1 MIIKKYQAKTE
12 EEAMNLAKAELG
24 ESCVSLN
31 VKTVKQKGIK
41 KLFKAP
47 FVEVTVALEEESE
60 TDYDTLIK
68 PIAINGNDDRNLF
81 KPSGFNMVVD
91 ENTVTSTNTAVSS
104 TNTAAQKEGFASVYK
119 DSAEEVKNADGP
131 DNDNKVSDD
140 TKDSYDGLNN
150 IGSKYGKKKS
160 RKDNNEVPPETE
172 IEAVYE
178 LIFQTLIDNEVD
190 EDYVEEIVEEAKSR
204 LKNNTPMDTVLSH
217 IYQRLILRFG
227 EPKTIEPATK
237 NPKVIFFVGT
247 TGVGKTT
254 TIAKIASKL
263 FVEGNKV
270 TLFTSDTYR
279 IAAAEQLHSYAN
291 IMNVPFRI
299 IYTLDD
305 FEDGLETFADYDYI
319 LVDTV
324 GHSHK
329 NQELKADMKKF
340 IDYSKE
346 KTETEVYLVLA
357 ASTKMKDLIHIADS
371 YKEISDYRLIF
382 TKLDETYSFGTIF
395 NLRLHTNAPLS
406 YVTYGQNVPEDID
419 TFKPQQIVKKLLG
432 GQ

>member
-12 EEAMNLAKAELG
+12 NEAMNLARAELG
-24 ESCVSLN
+24 DSCVSLN
-31 VKTVKQKGIK
+31 VRVVKQKGIM
-41 KLFKAP
+41 KLIKAP
-47 FVEVTVALEEESE
+47 YVEVTVALEEESE
-60 TDYDTLIK
+60 TDYDSLIK
-68 PIAINGNDDRNLF
+68 PIINPENDRNIF
-81 KPSGFNMVVD
+81 KPSGFNVVVD
-91 ENTVTSTNTAVSS
+91 ENTKPSVIEPEKEENKNNSADKEDYVKEDSIVSAVKENTFKENLNTASVNASK
-104 TNTAAQKEGFASVYK
+104 KE
-119 DSAEEVKNADGP
+119 
-131 DNDNKVSDD
+131 
-140 TKDSYDGLNN
+140 
-150 IGSKYGKKKS
+150 KKS
-160 RKDNNEVPPETE
+160 RE
-172 IEAVYE
+172 IKSDSEMDAVYE
-178 LIFQTLIDNEVD
+178 LISQTLIDNEVD

-204 LKNNTPMDTVLSH
+204 LKSNTPMDTVLSH

-227 EPKTIEPATK
+227 EPKIIEPAKK

-263 FVEGNKV
+263 FVAGNKGA
-270 TLFTSDTYR
+270 LFTSDTYR
-279 IAAAEQLHSYAN
+279 IAAAEQLRSYAN
-291 IMNVPFRI
+291 IMSVPFRI
-299 IYTLDD
+299 IYTIDD
-305 FEDGLETFADYDYI
+305 FEEGLETFKDYDYI
-319 LVDTV
+319 LIDTV

>member
-12 EEAMNLAKAELG
+12 NEAMNLARAELG
-24 ESCVSLN
+24 DSCVSLN
-31 VKTVKQKGIK
+31 VKVVKQKGIM
-41 KLFKAP
+41 KLLKAP
-47 FVEVTVALEEESE
+47 YVEVTVALEEESE
-60 TDYDTLIK
+60 TDYDSLIK
-68 PIAINGNDDRNLF
+68 PIINPADDRNIF
-81 KPSGFNMVVD
+81 KPSGFNVVVD
-91 ENTVTSTNTAVSS
+91 ENTKTSVIEPEKNTEETKENNNVIKEDITAKDLQDNSFKENLNTASVKASS
-104 TNTAAQKEGFASVYK
+104 KKE
-119 DSAEEVKNADGP
+119 
-131 DNDNKVSDD
+131 
-140 TKDSYDGLNN
+140 
-150 IGSKYGKKKS
+150 KKS
-160 RKDNNEVPPETE
+160 RE
-172 IEAVYE
+172 IKSDSEMDAVYE
-178 LIFQTLIDNEVD
+178 LISQTLIDNEVD

-204 LKNNTPMDTVLSH
+204 LKTNTPMDTVLSH

-227 EPKTIEPATK
+227 EPKIIEPAEK

-263 FVEGNKV
+263 FVSGNKV
-270 TLFTSDTYR
+270 ALFTSDTYR
-279 IAAAEQLHSYAN
+279 IAAAEQLRSYAN

-299 IYTLDD
+299 IYTIDD
-305 FEDGLETFADYDYI
+305 FEEGLETYKDYDYI
-319 LVDTV
+319 LIDTV

-340 IDYSKE
+340 IDYSKD
-346 KTETEVYLVLA
+346 KAETEVYLVLA

-432 GQ
+432 GE

>member
-12 EEAMNLAKAELG
+12 NEAMNLARAELG
-24 ESCVSLN
+24 DSCVSLN
-31 VKTVKQKGIK
+31 VRVVKQKGIM
-41 KLFKAP
+41 KLIKAP
-47 FVEVTVALEEESE
+47 YVEVTVALEEESE
-60 TDYDTLIK
+60 TDYDSLIK
-68 PIAINGNDDRNLF
+68 PIINPENDRNIF
-81 KPSGFNMVVD
+81 KPSGFNVVVD
-91 ENTVTSTNTAVSS
+91 ENTKPSVIEPEKEENKNNPADKEDYVKEDSIVSAVKENTFKENLNTASVNASK
-104 TNTAAQKEGFASVYK
+104 KE
-119 DSAEEVKNADGP
+119 
-131 DNDNKVSDD
+131 
-140 TKDSYDGLNN
+140 
-150 IGSKYGKKKS
+150 KKS
-160 RKDNNEVPPETE
+160 RE
-172 IEAVYE
+172 IKSDSEMDAVYE
-178 LIFQTLIDNEVD
+178 LISQTLIDNEVD

-227 EPKTIEPATK
+227 EPKIIEPAQK

-263 FVEGNKV
+263 FVAGNKV
-270 TLFTSDTYR
+270 ALFTSDTYR
-279 IAAAEQLHSYAN
+279 IAAAEQLRSYAN
-291 IMNVPFRI
+291 IMSVPFRI
-299 IYTLDD
+299 IYTIDD
-305 FEDGLETFADYDYI
+305 FEEGLETFKDYDYI
-319 LVDTV
+319 LIDTV

>member
-12 EEAMNLAKAELG
+12 NEAMNLARAELG
-24 ESCVSLN
+24 DSCVSLN
-31 VKTVKQKGIK
+31 VRVVKQKGIM
-41 KLFKAP
+41 KLIKAP
-47 FVEVTVALEEESE
+47 YVEVTVALEEESE
-60 TDYDTLIK
+60 TDYDSLIK
-68 PIAINGNDDRNLF
+68 PIINPENDRNIF
-81 KPSGFNMVVD
+81 KPSGFNVVVD
-91 ENTVTSTNTAVSS
+91 ENTRPSVIEPEKEENKNNPADKEDYVKEESIVSAVKDNTFKENLNTASVNASK
-104 TNTAAQKEGFASVYK
+104 KE
-119 DSAEEVKNADGP
+119 
-131 DNDNKVSDD
+131 
-140 TKDSYDGLNN
+140 
-150 IGSKYGKKKS
+150 KKS
-160 RKDNNEVPPETE
+160 RE
-172 IEAVYE
+172 IKSDSEMDAVYE
-178 LIFQTLIDNEVD
+178 LISQTLIDNEVD
-190 EDYVEEIVEEAKSR
+190 EDYVDEIVEEAKSR
-204 LKNNTPMDTVLSH
+204 LKSNTPMDTVLSH

-227 EPKTIEPATK
+227 EPKIIEPAQK

-263 FVEGNKV
+263 FVAGNKV
-270 TLFTSDTYR
+270 ALFTSDTYR
-279 IAAAEQLHSYAN
+279 IAAAEQLRSYAN
-291 IMNVPFRI
+291 IMSVPFRI
-299 IYTLDD
+299 IYTIDD
-305 FEDGLETFADYDYI
+305 FEEGLETFKDYDYI
-319 LVDTV
+319 LIDTV

>member
-12 EEAMNLAKAELG
+12 NEAMNLARAELG

-31 VKTVKQKGIK
+31 VRTVKQKGIM
-41 KLFKAP
+41 KLLKAP

-60 TDYDTLIK
+60 TDYDKLIK
-68 PIAINGNDDRNLF
+68 PINPDLSNDRNIF
-81 KPSGFNMVVD
+81 KPSGFNVVVD
-91 ENTVTSTNTAVSS
+91 ENTSVSKKNEDILPED
-104 TNTAAQKEGFASVYK
+104 TKVNEGAYNKSDFESNLKSSV
-119 DSAEEVKNADGP
+119 NADFKE
-131 DNDNKVSDD
+131 NDSQLKESESKSKEADKKAENKPVDEAD
-140 TKDSYDGLNN
+140 ID
-150 IGSKYGKKKS
+150 
-160 RKDNNEVPPETE
+160 
-172 IEAVYE
+172 AVYE
-178 LIFQTLIDNEVD
+178 LISQTLIDNEVD
-190 EDYVEEIVEEAKSR
+190 EDYVEEIVEEAKNR
-204 LKNNTPMDTVLSH
+204 LKSNTPMDSVLSH

-227 EPKTIEPATK
+227 EPRIIDPAA
-237 NPKVIFFVGT
+237 NGPKVVFFVGT

-263 FVEGNKV
+263 FVEGNKKV
-270 TLFTSDTYR
+270 ALFTSDTYR
-279 IAAAEQLHSYAN
+279 IAAAEQLRSYAN
-291 IMNVPFRI
+291 IMSVPFRI
-299 IYTLDD
+299 IYTIDD
-305 FEDGLETFADYDYI
+305 FEEGLESFKDYDYI
-319 LVDTV
+319 LIDTV

-340 IDYSKE
+340 IDFAKDHA
-346 KTETEVYLVLA
+346 ETEVYLVLA

>member
-12 EEAMNLAKAELG
+12 NEAMNLARAELG
-24 ESCVSLN
+24 DSCVSLN
-31 VKTVKQKGIK
+31 VRVVKQKGIM
-41 KLFKAP
+41 KLIKAP
-47 FVEVTVALEEESE
+47 YVEVTVALEEESE
-60 TDYDTLIK
+60 TDYDSLIK
-68 PIAINGNDDRNLF
+68 PIVNPMDDRNIF
-81 KPSGFNMVVD
+81 KPSGFNVVVD
-91 ENTVTSTNTAVSS
+91 ENTKTSVIEPEKEALKETVVNKDVPAKEENPSSDIRDNTFKD
-104 TNTAAQKEGFASVYK
+104 NLDTASAKTVKK
-119 DSAEEVKNADGP
+119 D
-131 DNDNKVSDD
+131 
-140 TKDSYDGLNN
+140 
-150 IGSKYGKKKS
+150 KKS
-160 RKDNNEVPPETE
+160 RE
-172 IEAVYE
+172 IKSDSEMDAVYE
-178 LIFQTLIDNEVD
+178 LISQTLIDNEVD

-204 LKNNTPMDTVLSH
+204 LKTNTPMDTVLSH

-227 EPKTIEPATK
+227 EPKTIEPAEK

-263 FVEGNKV
+263 FVAGNKV
-270 TLFTSDTYR
+270 ALFTSDTYR
-279 IAAAEQLHSYAN
+279 IAAAEQLRSYAN
-291 IMNVPFRI
+291 IMQVPFRI
-299 IYTLDD
+299 IYTIDD
-305 FEDGLETFADYDYI
+305 FEEGLETFKEYDYI

-340 IDYSKE
+340 IDFSKD

>member
-12 EEAMNLAKAELG
+12 NEAMNLARAELG
-24 ESCVSLN
+24 DSCVSLN
-31 VKTVKQKGIK
+31 VRVVKQKGIM
-41 KLFKAP
+41 KLIKAP
-47 FVEVTVALEEESE
+47 YVEVTVALEEESE
-60 TDYDTLIK
+60 TDYDSLIK
-68 PIAINGNDDRNLF
+68 PIINPENDRNIF
-81 KPSGFNMVVD
+81 KPSGFNVVVD
-91 ENTVTSTNTAVSS
+91 ENTKPSVIEPEKEENKNNVADKEDYVKEDSNVSAVKENTFKENLNTASVNASK
-104 TNTAAQKEGFASVYK
+104 KE
-119 DSAEEVKNADGP
+119 
-131 DNDNKVSDD
+131 
-140 TKDSYDGLNN
+140 
-150 IGSKYGKKKS
+150 KKS
-160 RKDNNEVPPETE
+160 RE
-172 IEAVYE
+172 IKSDSEMDAVYE
-178 LIFQTLIDNEVD
+178 LISQTLIDNEVD

-204 LKNNTPMDTVLSH
+204 LKSNTPMDTVLSH

-227 EPKTIEPATK
+227 EPKIIEPGQK

-263 FVEGNKV
+263 FVAGNKV
-270 TLFTSDTYR
+270 ALFTSDTYR
-279 IAAAEQLHSYAN
+279 IAAAEQLRSYAN
-291 IMNVPFRI
+291 IMSVPFRI
-299 IYTLDD
+299 IYTIDD
-305 FEDGLETFADYDYI
+305 FEEGLETFKDYDYI
-319 LVDTV
+319 LIDTV

>member
-12 EEAMNLAKAELG
+12 NEAMNLARAELG
-24 ESCVSLN
+24 DSCVSLN
-31 VKTVKQKGIK
+31 VRVVKQKGIM
-41 KLFKAP
+41 KLIKAP
-47 FVEVTVALEEESE
+47 YVEVTVALEEESE
-60 TDYDTLIK
+60 TDYDSLIK
-68 PIAINGNDDRNLF
+68 PIVNPMDDRNIF
-81 KPSGFNMVVD
+81 KPSGFNVVVD
-91 ENTVTSTNTAVSS
+91 ENTKTSVIEPEKEALKETVVNKDVPAKEEIPSSDIRDNTFKD
-104 TNTAAQKEGFASVYK
+104 NLDTASAKTVKK
-119 DSAEEVKNADGP
+119 D
-131 DNDNKVSDD
+131 
-140 TKDSYDGLNN
+140 
-150 IGSKYGKKKS
+150 KKS
-160 RKDNNEVPPETE
+160 RE
-172 IEAVYE
+172 IKSDSEMDAVYE
-178 LIFQTLIDNEVD
+178 LISQTLIDNEVD

-204 LKNNTPMDTVLSH
+204 LKTNTPMDTVLSH

-227 EPKTIEPATK
+227 EPKTIEPAEK

-263 FVEGNKV
+263 FVAGNKV
-270 TLFTSDTYR
+270 ALFTSDTYR
-279 IAAAEQLHSYAN
+279 IAAAEQLRSYAN
-291 IMNVPFRI
+291 IMQVPFRI
-299 IYTLDD
+299 IYTIDD
-305 FEDGLETFADYDYI
+305 FEEGLETFKEYDYI

-340 IDYSKE
+340 IDFSKD

>member
-12 EEAMNLAKAELG
+12 NEAMNLARAELG
-24 ESCVSLN
+24 DSCVSLN
-31 VKTVKQKGIK
+31 VRVVKQKGIM
-41 KLFKAP
+41 KLIKAP
-47 FVEVTVALEEESE
+47 YVEVTVALEEESE
-60 TDYDTLIK
+60 TDYDSLIK
-68 PIAINGNDDRNLF
+68 PIINPADDRNIF
-81 KPSGFNMVVD
+81 KPSGFNVVVD
-91 ENTVTSTNTAVSS
+91 ENTKPSVIEPEKEENKNNAADKEDYVKEDSIVSAVKENTFKENLNTVSVNAS
-104 TNTAAQKEGFASVYK
+104 KKE
-119 DSAEEVKNADGP
+119 
-131 DNDNKVSDD
+131 
-140 TKDSYDGLNN
+140 
-150 IGSKYGKKKS
+150 KKS
-160 RKDNNEVPPETE
+160 RE
-172 IEAVYE
+172 IKSDSEMDAVYE
-178 LIFQTLIDNEVD
+178 LISQTLIDNEVD

-204 LKNNTPMDTVLSH
+204 LKSNTPMDTVLSH

-227 EPKTIEPATK
+227 EPKIIEPAQK

-263 FVEGNKV
+263 FVAGNKV
-270 TLFTSDTYR
+270 ALFTSDTYR
-279 IAAAEQLHSYAN
+279 IAAAEQLRSYAN
-291 IMNVPFRI
+291 IMSVPFRI
-299 IYTLDD
+299 IYTIDD
-305 FEDGLETFADYDYI
+305 FEEGLETFKDYDYI
-319 LVDTV
+319 LIDTV

>member
-12 EEAMNLAKAELG
+12 NEAMNLARAELG
-24 ESCVSLN
+24 DSCVSLN
-31 VKTVKQKGIK
+31 VRVVKQKGIM
-41 KLFKAP
+41 KLIKAP
-47 FVEVTVALEEESE
+47 YVEVTVALEEESE
-60 TDYDTLIK
+60 TDYDSLIK
-68 PIAINGNDDRNLF
+68 PIINPENDRNIF
-81 KPSGFNMVVD
+81 KPSGFNVVVD
-91 ENTVTSTNTAVSS
+91 ENTKPSVIEPEKEENKNNSADKEDYVKEDSIVSAVKENTFKENLNTASVNASK
-104 TNTAAQKEGFASVYK
+104 KE
-119 DSAEEVKNADGP
+119 
-131 DNDNKVSDD
+131 
-140 TKDSYDGLNN
+140 
-150 IGSKYGKKKS
+150 KKS
-160 RKDNNEVPPETE
+160 RE
-172 IEAVYE
+172 IKSDSEMDAVYE
-178 LIFQTLIDNEVD
+178 LISQTLIDNEVD

-204 LKNNTPMDTVLSH
+204 LKSNTPMDTVLSH

-227 EPKTIEPATK
+227 EPKIIEPAKK

-263 FVEGNKV
+263 FVAGNKV
-270 TLFTSDTYR
+270 ALFTSDTYR
-279 IAAAEQLHSYAN
+279 IAAAEQLRSYAN
-291 IMNVPFRI
+291 IMSVPFRI
-299 IYTLDD
+299 IYTIDD
-305 FEDGLETFADYDYI
+305 FEEGLETFKDYDYI
-319 LVDTV
+319 LIDTV

>member
-12 EEAMNLAKAELG
+12 NEAMNLARAELG
-24 ESCVSLN
+24 DSCVSLN
-31 VKTVKQKGIK
+31 VRVVKQKGIM
-41 KLFKAP
+41 KLIKAP
-47 FVEVTVALEEESE
+47 YVEVTVALEEESE
-60 TDYDTLIK
+60 TDYDSLIK
-68 PIAINGNDDRNLF
+68 PIINPENDRNIF
-81 KPSGFNMVVD
+81 KPSGFNVVVD
-91 ENTVTSTNTAVSS
+91 ENTKPSVIEPEKEENKNNSADKEDYVKEESIVSAVKENTFKENLNTASVNASK
-104 TNTAAQKEGFASVYK
+104 KE
-119 DSAEEVKNADGP
+119 
-131 DNDNKVSDD
+131 
-140 TKDSYDGLNN
+140 
-150 IGSKYGKKKS
+150 KKS
-160 RKDNNEVPPETE
+160 RE
-172 IEAVYE
+172 IKSDSEMDAVYE
-178 LIFQTLIDNEVD
+178 LISQTLIDNEVD

-204 LKNNTPMDTVLSH
+204 LKSNTPMDTVLSH

-227 EPKTIEPATK
+227 EPKIIEPAQK

-263 FVEGNKV
+263 FVAGNKV
-270 TLFTSDTYR
+270 ALFTSDTYR
-279 IAAAEQLHSYAN
+279 IAAAEQLRSYAN
-291 IMNVPFRI
+291 IMSVPFRI
-299 IYTLDD
+299 IYTIDD
-305 FEDGLETFADYDYI
+305 FEEGLETFKDYDYI
-319 LVDTV
+319 LIDTV

>member
-12 EEAMNLAKAELG
+12 NEAMNLAKAELG

-31 VKTVKQKGIK
+31 VKQVKQKGIK

-47 FVEVTVALEEESE
+47 YVEVTVALEEESE
-60 TDYDTLIK
+60 TNYESLIK
-68 PIAINGNDDRNLF
+68 PININSQGERNIYQ
-81 KPSGFNMVVD
+81 PSGFNVIVD
-91 ENTVTSTNTAVSS
+91 ENTKPSGKAQSENAGASESGSTQEKTASAAAEKQEKENSVESASRESVKEKRKSAYVSS
-104 TNTAAQKEGFASVYK
+104 KNDKEEKNT
-119 DSAEEVKNADGP
+119 
-131 DNDNKVSDD
+131 
-140 TKDSYDGLNN
+140 
-150 IGSKYGKKKS
+150 
-160 RKDNNEVPPETE
+160 PETE

-178 LIFQTLIDNEVD
+178 LISQTLIDNEVD
-190 EDYVEEIVEEAKSR
+190 EDYVEEIVEEARNR
-204 LKNNTPMDTVLSH
+204 LKSNTPMDTVLSH

-227 EPKTIEPATK
+227 EPKTIEAATK
-237 NPKVIFFVGT
+237 GPKVIFFVGT

-263 FVEGNKV
+263 FVSGSKV
-270 TLFTSDTYR
+270 ALFTSDTYR
-279 IAAAEQLHSYAN
+279 IAAAEQLRSYAN

-299 IYTLDD
+299 IYTIDD
-305 FEDGLETFADYDYI
+305 FEEGLDSYNDYDYI

-329 NQELKADMKKF
+329 NAELKADMKKF
-340 IDYSKE
+340 IDFSKE
-346 KTETEVYLVLA
+346 KAETEVYLVLA

>member
-12 EEAMNLAKAELG
+12 NEAMNLARAELG

-31 VKTVKQKGIK
+31 VRTVKQKGIM
-41 KLFKAP
+41 KLLKAP

-60 TDYDTLIK
+60 TDYDKLIK
-68 PIAINGNDDRNLF
+68 PINPDLSNDRNIF
-81 KPSGFNMVVD
+81 KPSGFNVVVD
-91 ENTVTSTNTAVSS
+91 ENTSVSKKNEDILPED
-104 TNTAAQKEGFASVYK
+104 TKVNEGAYNKSDFESNLKSSV
-119 DSAEEVKNADGP
+119 NADLKE
-131 DNDNKVSDD
+131 NDPQLKESGYKSKEADKKAENKPVDEAD
-140 TKDSYDGLNN
+140 ID
-150 IGSKYGKKKS
+150 
-160 RKDNNEVPPETE
+160 
-172 IEAVYE
+172 AVYE
-178 LIFQTLIDNEVD
+178 LISQTLIDNEVD
-190 EDYVEEIVEEAKSR
+190 EDYVEEIVEEAKNR
-204 LKNNTPMDTVLSH
+204 LKSNTPMDSVLSH

-227 EPKTIEPATK
+227 EPRIIEPAA
-237 NPKVIFFVGT
+237 NGPKVVFFVGT

-263 FVEGNKV
+263 FVEGNKKV
-270 TLFTSDTYR
+270 ALFTSDTYR
-279 IAAAEQLHSYAN
+279 IAAAEQLRSYAN
-291 IMNVPFRI
+291 IMSVPFRI
-299 IYTLDD
+299 IYTIDD
-305 FEDGLETFADYDYI
+305 FEEGLESFKDYDYI
-319 LVDTV
+319 LIDTV

-340 IDYSKE
+340 IDFAKDHA
-346 KTETEVYLVLA
+346 ETEVYLVLA

>member
-12 EEAMNLAKAELG
+12 NEAMNLARAELG
-24 ESCVSLN
+24 DSCVSLN
-31 VKTVKQKGIK
+31 VKVVKQKGIM
-41 KLFKAP
+41 KLLKAP
-47 FVEVTVALEEESE
+47 YVEVTVALEEESE
-60 TDYDTLIK
+60 TDYDSLIK
-68 PIAINGNDDRNLF
+68 PIINPADDRNIF
-81 KPSGFNMVVD
+81 KPSGFNVVVD
-91 ENTVTSTNTAVSS
+91 ENTKTSVIEPEKNTEETKENNIVIKEDIPAKDLQDNSFKENLNTASVKASS
-104 TNTAAQKEGFASVYK
+104 KKE
-119 DSAEEVKNADGP
+119 
-131 DNDNKVSDD
+131 
-140 TKDSYDGLNN
+140 
-150 IGSKYGKKKS
+150 KKS
-160 RKDNNEVPPETE
+160 RE
-172 IEAVYE
+172 IKSDSEMDAVYE
-178 LIFQTLIDNEVD
+178 LISQTLIDNEVD

-204 LKNNTPMDTVLSH
+204 LKTNTPMDTVLSH

-227 EPKTIEPATK
+227 EPKIIEPAEK

-263 FVEGNKV
+263 FVAGNKV
-270 TLFTSDTYR
+270 ALFTSDTYR
-279 IAAAEQLHSYAN
+279 IAAAEQLRSYAN

-299 IYTLDD
+299 IYTIDD
-305 FEDGLETFADYDYI
+305 FEEGLETYKDYDYI
-319 LVDTV
+319 LIDTV

-340 IDYSKE
+340 IDYSKD
-346 KTETEVYLVLA
+346 KAETEVYLVLA

-432 GQ
+432 GE

>member
-12 EEAMNLAKAELG
+12 NEAMNLARAELG
-24 ESCVSLN
+24 DSCVSLN
-31 VKTVKQKGIK
+31 VRVVKQKGIM
-41 KLFKAP
+41 KLIKAP
-47 FVEVTVALEEESE
+47 YVEVTVALEEESE
-60 TDYDTLIK
+60 TDYDSLIK
-68 PIAINGNDDRNLF
+68 PIINPENDRNIF
-81 KPSGFNMVVD
+81 KPSGFNVVVD
-91 ENTVTSTNTAVSS
+91 ENTKPSVIEPEKQENKNNSADKEDYVKEDSIVSAVKENTFKENLNTASVNASK
-104 TNTAAQKEGFASVYK
+104 KE
-119 DSAEEVKNADGP
+119 
-131 DNDNKVSDD
+131 
-140 TKDSYDGLNN
+140 
-150 IGSKYGKKKS
+150 KKS
-160 RKDNNEVPPETE
+160 RE
-172 IEAVYE
+172 IKSDSEMDAVYE
-178 LIFQTLIDNEVD
+178 LISQTLIDNEVD

-204 LKNNTPMDTVLSH
+204 LKSNTPMDTVLSH

-227 EPKTIEPATK
+227 EPKIIEPAQK

-263 FVEGNKV
+263 FVAGNKV
-270 TLFTSDTYR
+270 ALFTSDTYR
-279 IAAAEQLHSYAN
+279 IAAAEQLRSYAN
-291 IMNVPFRI
+291 IMSVPFRI
-299 IYTLDD
+299 IYTIDD
-305 FEDGLETFADYDYI
+305 FEEGLETFKDYDYI
-319 LVDTV
+319 LIDTV

>member
-12 EEAMNLAKAELG
+12 NEAMNLARAELG

-31 VKTVKQKGIK
+31 VRTVKQKGIM
-41 KLFKAP
+41 KLLKAP

-60 TDYDTLIK
+60 TDYDKLIK
-68 PIAINGNDDRNLF
+68 PINPDLSNDRNIF
-81 KPSGFNMVVD
+81 KPSGFNVVVD
-91 ENTVTSTNTAVSS
+91 ENTSVSKKNEDILS
-104 TNTAAQKEGFASVYK
+104 EDTKVNEGAYNKSDFESNLKSSV
-119 DSAEEVKNADGP
+119 NADLKE
-131 DNDNKVSDD
+131 NDSQLKESESKSKEADKKAENKPVDEAD
-140 TKDSYDGLNN
+140 ID
-150 IGSKYGKKKS
+150 
-160 RKDNNEVPPETE
+160 
-172 IEAVYE
+172 AVYE
-178 LIFQTLIDNEVD
+178 LISQTLIDNEVD
-190 EDYVEEIVEEAKSR
+190 EDYVEEIVEEAKNR
-204 LKNNTPMDTVLSH
+204 LKSNTPMDSVLSH

-227 EPKTIEPATK
+227 EPRIIEPAA
-237 NPKVIFFVGT
+237 NGPKVVFFVGT

-263 FVEGNKV
+263 FVEGNKKV
-270 TLFTSDTYR
+270 ALFTSDTYR
-279 IAAAEQLHSYAN
+279 IAAAEQLRSYAN
-291 IMNVPFRI
+291 IMSVPFRI
-299 IYTLDD
+299 IYTIDD
-305 FEDGLETFADYDYI
+305 FEEGLESFKDYDYI
-319 LVDTV
+319 LIDTV

-340 IDYSKE
+340 IDFAKDHA
-346 KTETEVYLVLA
+346 ETEVYLVLA

>member
-12 EEAMNLAKAELG
+12 NEAMNLARAELG

-31 VKTVKQKGIK
+31 VKTVKQKGIM

-60 TDYDTLIK
+60 TDYDSLIK
-68 PIAINGNDDRNLF
+68 PIIPISEDRNIF
-81 KPSGFNMVVD
+81 KASGFNAVVD
-91 ENTVTSTNTAVSS
+91 ENTQISAPEKEKSS
-104 TNTAAQKEGFASVYK
+104 
-119 DSAEEVKNADGP
+119 KNEYEA
-131 DNDNKVSDD
+131 SDD
-140 TKDSYDGLNN
+140 EKE
-150 IGSKYGKKKS
+150 
-160 RKDNNEVPPETE
+160 DNNEVIKDNPVKEETPAKRSSSKGKKKRE
-172 IEAVYE
+172 ITSDSEMDAVYE
-178 LIFQTLIDNEVD
+178 LISQTLIDNEVD
-190 EDYVEEIVEEAKSR
+190 EDYVEEIVEEAKGR
-204 LKNNTPMDTVLSH
+204 LKSNTPMDTVLSH

-227 EPKTIEPATK
+227 EPKTIEPADK

-263 FVEGNKV
+263 FVAGNKV
-270 TLFTSDTYR
+270 ALFTSDTYR
-279 IAAAEQLHSYAN
+279 IAAAEQLRSYAN
-291 IMNVPFRI
+291 IMQVPFRI
-299 IYTLDD
+299 IYTIDD
-305 FEDGLETFADYDYI
+305 FEEGLDTFRDYDYI

-340 IDYSKE
+340 IDFSKE

-395 NLRLHTNAPLS
+395 NLRIHTDAPLS

-419 TFKPQQIVKKLLG
+419 VFKPQQIVKKLLG

>member
-12 EEAMNLAKAELG
+12 NEAMNLARAELG
-24 ESCVSLN
+24 DSCVSLN
-31 VKTVKQKGIK
+31 VKVVKQKGIM
-41 KLFKAP
+41 KLLKAP
-47 FVEVTVALEEESE
+47 YVEVTVALEEESE
-60 TDYDTLIK
+60 TDYDSLIK
-68 PIAINGNDDRNLF
+68 PIINPADDRNIF
-81 KPSGFNMVVD
+81 KPSGFNVVVD
-91 ENTVTSTNTAVSS
+91 ENTKTSVIEPEKNTEETKENNNVIKEDIPAKDLQDNSFKENLNTASVKASS
-104 TNTAAQKEGFASVYK
+104 KKE
-119 DSAEEVKNADGP
+119 
-131 DNDNKVSDD
+131 
-140 TKDSYDGLNN
+140 
-150 IGSKYGKKKS
+150 KKS
-160 RKDNNEVPPETE
+160 RE
-172 IEAVYE
+172 IKSDSEMDAVYE
-178 LIFQTLIDNEVD
+178 LISQTLIDNEVD

-204 LKNNTPMDTVLSH
+204 LKTNTPMDTVLSH

-227 EPKTIEPATK
+227 EPKIIEPAEK

-263 FVEGNKV
+263 FVAGNKV
-270 TLFTSDTYR
+270 ALFTSDTYR
-279 IAAAEQLHSYAN
+279 IAAAEQLRSYAN

-299 IYTLDD
+299 IYTIDD
-305 FEDGLETFADYDYI
+305 FEEGLETYKDYDYI
-319 LVDTV
+319 LIDTV

-340 IDYSKE
+340 IDYSKD
-346 KTETEVYLVLA
+346 KAETEVYLVLA

-432 GQ
+432 GE

>member
-12 EEAMNLAKAELG
+12 NEAMNLARAELG
-24 ESCVSLN
+24 DSCVSLN
-31 VKTVKQKGIK
+31 VRVVKQKGIM
-41 KLFKAP
+41 KLIKAP
-47 FVEVTVALEEESE
+47 YVEVTVALEEESE
-60 TDYDTLIK
+60 TDYDSLIK
-68 PIAINGNDDRNLF
+68 PIINPENDRNIF
-81 KPSGFNMVVD
+81 KPSGFNVVVD
-91 ENTVTSTNTAVSS
+91 ENTKPSVIEPEKEENKNNPADKEDYVKEESIVSAVKDNTFKENLNTASVNASK
-104 TNTAAQKEGFASVYK
+104 KE
-119 DSAEEVKNADGP
+119 
-131 DNDNKVSDD
+131 
-140 TKDSYDGLNN
+140 
-150 IGSKYGKKKS
+150 KKS
-160 RKDNNEVPPETE
+160 RE
-172 IEAVYE
+172 IKSDSEMDAVYE
-178 LIFQTLIDNEVD
+178 LISQTLIDNEVD

-204 LKNNTPMDTVLSH
+204 LKSNTPMDTVLSH

-227 EPKTIEPATK
+227 EPKIIEPAQK

-263 FVEGNKV
+263 FVAGNKV
-270 TLFTSDTYR
+270 ALFTSDTYR
-279 IAAAEQLHSYAN
+279 IAAAEQLRSYAN
-291 IMNVPFRI
+291 IMSVPFRI
-299 IYTLDD
+299 IYTIDD
-305 FEDGLETFADYDYI
+305 FEEGLETFKDYDYI
-319 LVDTV
+319 LIDTV

>member
-12 EEAMNLAKAELG
+12 NEAMNLARAELG
-24 ESCVSLN
+24 DSCVSLN
-31 VKTVKQKGIK
+31 VKVVKQKGIM
-41 KLFKAP
+41 KLLKAP
-47 FVEVTVALEEESE
+47 YVEVTVALEEESE
-60 TDYDTLIK
+60 TDYDSLIK
-68 PIAINGNDDRNLF
+68 PIINPADDRNIF
-81 KPSGFNMVVD
+81 KPSGFNVVVD
-91 ENTVTSTNTAVSS
+91 ENTKTSVIEPEKNTEETKENNNVIKEDITAKDLQDNSFKENLNTASVKASS
-104 TNTAAQKEGFASVYK
+104 KKE
-119 DSAEEVKNADGP
+119 
-131 DNDNKVSDD
+131 
-140 TKDSYDGLNN
+140 
-150 IGSKYGKKKS
+150 KKS
-160 RKDNNEVPPETE
+160 RE
-172 IEAVYE
+172 IKSDSEMDAVYE
-178 LIFQTLIDNEVD
+178 LISQTLIDNEVD

-204 LKNNTPMDTVLSH
+204 LKTNTPMDTVLSH

-227 EPKTIEPATK
+227 EPKIIEPAEK

-263 FVEGNKV
+263 FVAGNKV
-270 TLFTSDTYR
+270 ALFTSDTYR
-279 IAAAEQLHSYAN
+279 IAAAEQLRSYAN

-299 IYTLDD
+299 IYTIDD
-305 FEDGLETFADYDYI
+305 FEEGLETYKDYDYI
-319 LVDTV
+319 LIDTV

-340 IDYSKE
+340 IDYSKD
-346 KTETEVYLVLA
+346 KAETEVYLVLA

-432 GQ
+432 GE

>member
-12 EEAMNLAKAELG
+12 NEAMNLAKAELG

-31 VKTVKQKGIK
+31 VKQVKQKGIM

-47 FVEVTVALEEESE
+47 YVEVTVALEEESE
-60 TDYDTLIK
+60 TNYESLIK
-68 PIAINGNDDRNLF
+68 PININSQGERNIYQ
-81 KPSGFNMVVD
+81 PSGFNVVVD
-91 ENTVTSTNTAVSS
+91 ENTKPSGNMKNEPAGDSKTEGT
-104 TNTAAQKEGFASVYK
+104 KEKTASV
-119 DSAEEVKNADGP
+119 
-131 DNDNKVSDD
+131 SDEKQD
-140 TKDSYDGLNN
+140 
-150 IGSKYGKKKS
+150 
-160 RKDNNEVPPETE
+160 KDNASESVSKESFKEKRKSTYGSSKNDKEENKTPESE
-172 IEAVYE
+172 IDAVYE
-178 LIFQTLIDNEVD
+178 LISQTLIDNEVD
-190 EDYVEEIVEEAKSR
+190 EDYVEEIVDEARNR
-204 LKNNTPMDTVLSH
+204 LKSNTPMDTVLSH

-227 EPKTIEPATK
+227 EPKTIEPASK
-237 NPKVIFFVGT
+237 GPKVIFFVGT

-263 FVEGNKV
+263 FVSGSKV
-270 TLFTSDTYR
+270 ALFTSDTYR
-279 IAAAEQLHSYAN
+279 IAAAEQLRSYAN

-299 IYTLDD
+299 IYTIDD
-305 FEDGLETFADYDYI
+305 FEEGLASYNDYDYI

-329 NQELKADMKKF
+329 NAELKADMKKF
-340 IDYSKE
+340 IDFSKE
-346 KTETEVYLVLA
+346 KAETEVYLVLA

>member
-12 EEAMNLAKAELG
+12 NDAMNLAKEELG
-24 ESCVSLN
+24 DSCVCLN
-31 VKTVKQKGIK
+31 VKTVKQKGIM

-60 TDYDTLIK
+60 TDYDSLIK
-68 PIAINGNDDRNLF
+68 PINISGDNTIF
-81 KPSGFNMVVD
+81 KPAGFNAVVD
-91 ENTVTSTNTAVSS
+91 ENTKIKGESEQVKETSKEVVPESKPEPKEFANEFSKSS
-104 TNTAAQKEGFASVYK
+104 ENVNDK
-119 DSAEEVKNADGP
+119 D
-131 DNDNKVSDD
+131 
-140 TKDSYDGLNN
+140 DSYKESE
-150 IGSKYGKKKS
+150 SKSLSGKYSDKKK
-160 RKDNNEVPPETE
+160 KAIEKNITDENE
-172 IEAVYE
+172 IDAVYE
-178 LIFQTLIDNEVD
+178 LISQTLIDNEVD
-190 EDYVEEIVEEAKSR
+190 EDYVEEIVDEARNR
-204 LKNNTPMDTVLSH
+204 LKSNTPMDTVLSH

-227 EPKTIEPATK
+227 EPRIIEPAEK
-237 NPKVIFFVGT
+237 NPKVVFFVGT

-270 TLFTSDTYR
+270 ALFTSDTYR
-279 IAAAEQLHSYAN
+279 IAAAQQLQSYAN

-299 IYTLDD
+299 IYTIDD
-305 FEDGLETFADYDYI
+305 FEDGLESFKEYDYI

-329 NQELKADMKKF
+329 NQELKNDMKKF
-340 IDYSKE
+340 IDFSKE

-419 TFKPQQIVKKLLG
+419 VFKPQQIVKKLLG